1 MTRRFGRAAPGQ
13 RVQDATP
20 KNTGRNV
27 TVIGCLSCYGLDAVM
42 TVEGATDAAVFRA
55 YVCKVLAPTLRP
67 GDVVVMDNLG
77 AHKVE
82 GIEAAILTR
91 GAELI
96 YLPPYSPDCS
106 PIESCWSKLKTRLRS
121 LKARTRKELDQAIKK
136 AMNTISNSDAR
147 GWFAHCGYSLNS

>member
-1 MTRRFGRAAPGQ
+1 MTRRFGRAAPGK
-13 RVQDATP
+13 RVHDATP
-20 KNTGRNV
+20 KNYGRNV
-27 TVIGCLSCYGLDAVM
+27 TVIGSLSCFGLDAVM

-55 YVCKVLAPTLRP
+55 YVSQVLAPTLRS

-77 AHKVE
+77 AHKVQ
-82 GIEAAILTR
+82 GIEAAITAR

-121 LKARTRKELDQAIKK
+121 LKARTRDELDQAIKK
-136 AMNTISNSDAR
+136 AMNSISNRDAR
-147 GWFAHCGYSLNS
+147 GWFAHCGYSLNN